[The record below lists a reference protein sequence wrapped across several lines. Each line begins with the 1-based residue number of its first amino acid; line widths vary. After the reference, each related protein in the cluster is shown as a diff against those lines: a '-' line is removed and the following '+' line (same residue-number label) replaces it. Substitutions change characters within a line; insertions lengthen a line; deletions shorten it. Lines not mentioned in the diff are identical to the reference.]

1 MPIVACADVAITG
14 TFAFLV
20 VDDLDLDLDMEL
32 DPGRSYGFPRSG
44 LVPVGASRNAC
55 APDSEGNPL
64 KKDLPYAA
72 THNIHRSHQRR
83 NEEVD
88 RSSAVSVPFKPLG
101 LYIRFFPTTNQS
113 QPHTKSKGNTY
124 SVR

>member
-1 MPIVACADVAITG
+1 MPIVASAEVAITG

-20 VDDLDLDLDMEL
+20 VDDLDLDMEL

-64 KKDLPYAA
+64 KKDLSYAA
-72 THNIHRSHQRR
+72 THKIH
-83 NEEVD
+83 
-88 RSSAVSVPFKPLG
+88 
-101 LYIRFFPTTNQS
+101 
-113 QPHTKSKGNTY
+113 
-124 SVR
+124 